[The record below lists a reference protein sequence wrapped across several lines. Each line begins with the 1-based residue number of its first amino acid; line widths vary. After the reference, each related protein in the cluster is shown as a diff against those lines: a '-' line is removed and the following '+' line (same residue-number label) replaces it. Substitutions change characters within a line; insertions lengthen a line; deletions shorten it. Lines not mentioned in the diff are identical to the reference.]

1 MLEGWLA
8 GPPEEAA
15 GVIRWYEEPD
25 SAEDISLADPGI
37 IVGRR

>member
-1 MLEGWLA
+1 MLEGCLS
-8 GPPEEAA
+8 GLPEEAG

-25 SAEDISLADPGI
+25 SAEDISPADPGI